1 MFYLFHGDDLLSQ
14 RETLDELI
22 GRLGDRSLLELN
34 TTRFEGTMPFSQL
47 RQACDA
53 MPFLAKRRVVIVE
66 GFFAAKP
73 DKRLVDE
80 LLAYL
85 PTMPD
90 SARLFFLEPNAL
102 AANHR
107 LVKLAESAANGYVR
121 LFNRP
126 EGSALNR
133 WVQERVERKGGRI
146 SPRAVH
152 LLVSEVGNDLGVLD
166 NELEKLVLYR
176 GEGEQIEADDVL
188 LLCPYVAEASIFDL
202 VDAIGS
208 RNARQAALLLQK
220 KMREGVDPFYLFA
233 MFIRQFRMLIQV
245 KEAAEDGARP
255 AEVAR
260 QLKMHGFVA
269 GKLQQQSHGFSMT
282 QLEQIYA
289 HLLEID
295 VGVKTG
301 QADMATSLNL
311 LVAALTE

>member
-14 RETLDELI
+14 KETLEELI

-53 MPFLAKRRVVIVE
+53 VPFLAKRRLVIVE

-85 PTMPD
+85 PIMPE

-121 LFNRP
+121 SFNRP

-152 LLVSEVGNDLGVLD
+152 MLVSEVGNDLGVLD

-260 QLKMHGFVA
+260 QLKMHSFVA
-269 GKLQQQSHGFSMT
+269 GKLQQQSHGFSLA

-301 QADMATSLNL
+301 RADMTTSLNL
-311 LVAALTE
+311 LVAALTD

>member
-1 MFYLFHGDDLLSQ
+1 MFYLFHGDDFLSQ
-14 RETLDELI
+14 KETLEELI

-53 MPFLAKRRVVIVE
+53 VPFLAKRRVVIVE

-85 PTMPD
+85 PNMPE

-107 LVKLAESAANGYVR
+107 LVKLAESASNGYVR
-121 LFNRP
+121 SFNRP

-152 LLVSEVGNDLGVLD
+152 MLVSEVGNDLGVLD

-260 QLKMHGFVA
+260 QLKMHSFVA
-269 GKLQQQSHGFSMT
+269 GKLQQQSHGFSLA

-301 QADMATSLNL
+301 RADMTTSLNL
-311 LVAALTE
+311 LVAALTD